1 MNEYRSEQRNA
12 GAVSASKVSLLSPR
26 LLSGPL
32 KLLES
37 PLHPFH
43 RRARHQGYQ
52 KGKLDFII
60 KLATKSP
67 QHHEVATWAGPG
79 SRAAG

>member
-1 MNEYRSEQRNA
+1 MSEYMSEQRNA
-12 GAVSASKVSLLSPR
+12 RAVSASEVSLPTPR

-32 KLLES
+32 NLLES
-37 PLHPFH
+37 PLYPFH
-43 RRARHQGYQ
+43 RRARHQEYQ